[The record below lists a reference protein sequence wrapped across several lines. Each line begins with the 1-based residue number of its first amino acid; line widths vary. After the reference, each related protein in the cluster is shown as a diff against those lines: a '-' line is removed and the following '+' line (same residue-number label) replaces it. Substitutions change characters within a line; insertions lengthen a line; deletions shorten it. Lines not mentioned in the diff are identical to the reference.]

1 MRNWA
6 KKFEN
11 MMAASTYAEA
21 GEYKTAQDILKEGRR
36 ILLALQKGNIDKRTL
51 KYALNACERVIANLD
66 ILYISKSDVIDPLLE
81 QFLKELEKEEIQY
94 RLVQRKGKI
103 EHEIKEYT
111 DTHKEIIFVVIDSP
125 EIDEDES
132 NEKTKGPHEWWLNL
146 RCPLVVVMDST
157 RA

>member
-36 ILLALQKGNIDKRTL
+36 ILLALQEGNIDNRTL

-66 ILYISKSDVIDPLLE
+66 ILYVSKNDVIEPLLE

-94 RLVQRKGKI
+94 RLVQRKGKL
-103 EHEIKEYT
+103 EQEIKEYT
-111 DTHKEIIFVVIDSP
+111 DNHKEIIFVVIDSP
-125 EIDEDES
+125 EIAEDES
-132 NEKTKGPHEWWLNL
+132 KEKTKALHEWWLNL